1 MEMFST
7 FLSKLRKKNPKEI
20 SLCGLML
27 TCYLKMIYIY
37 LVLFCLSFFM
47 IQAHL
52 YYDAVKS
59 SFLCD
64 EQQMGFATTIADKVI
79 GTNYRNSVKLEK
91 VRKV

>member
-1 MEMFST
+1 MFST

-47 IQAHL
+47 IQARL

-64 EQQMGFATTIADKVI
+64 EQQMSFATTIADKMI
-79 GTNYRNSVKLEK
+79 GTN
-91 VRKV
+91 